1 MNDDVNMNERQPDE
15 NFAGSVDT
23 NSSKSSETTDNTT
36 SNDSVTEEA
45 AEEEKVTLDAPDPS
59 KDPPEDPPKHPSA
72 TVASESVPP
81 VVSQSVAPIN
91 YRALL
96 EDESFNEFMVKAVS
110 NYLAKDSYLAEQL
123 ASMASTAEQANASVK
138 NIADNAKQLEN
149 MLRNRFLTQLPSE
162 LYGIVEENAD
172 RISSHYYDLV
182 NTTYK
187 ESIVNASANLSNL
200 TKILEKK
207 HIQVLEKYTKPLGIF
222 NIMLG
227 LLFIMLCLNFAIIL
241 KLYR

>member
-1 MNDDVNMNERQPDE
+1 MNEQNTHEPDKT
-15 NFAGSVDT
+15 FAGSVD
-23 NSSKSSETTDNTT
+23 T
-36 SNDSVTEEA
+36 SNDSVTEED
-45 AEEEKVTLDAPDPS
+45 AEDSEKVTFDAPDPP
-59 KDPPEDPPKHPSA
+59 KDPPEDSPKHPSA

-81 VVSQSVAPIN
+81 AVNQTVAPIN

-110 NYLAKDSYLAEQL
+110 NYLTKDSYLAEQL
-123 ASMASTAEQANASVK
+123 ASMASTANQANASVK

-149 MLRNRFLTQLPSE
+149 MLRSRFLTQLPNE
-162 LYGIVEENAD
+162 LYGVVEENAD

-187 ESIVNASANLSNL
+187 DSITNASANLSNL

-207 HIQVLEKYTKPLGIF
+207 HIQVLTKYTKPLGVF

-227 LLFIMLCLNFAIIL
+227 LLFISLCLNFAIIL

>member
-36 SNDSVTEEA
+36 SNDSVTKEA

-59 KDPPEDPPKHPSA
+59 KDPPEDPPKNPSA
-72 TVASESVPP
+72 T

-123 ASMASTAEQANASVK
+123 ASMASTADQANASVK

-227 LLFIMLCLNFAIIL
+227 LLFISLCLNFAIIL